1 MGATFVGMP
10 PFPQAAHTA
19 LADTQLRANLA
30 HATSTIRDKRAHV
43 VGEVDDW
50 EALRGKAARIKD
62 ETLAHLDEH
71 LVRLEESL
79 IARGAVVHWAR
90 DATEACSIIAQ
101 IARDHDAT
109 EVVKVKSM
117 ATQEVE
123 LNEALAAQGISAWET
138 DLAELI
144 VQLGDDL
151 PSHILVP
158 AIHKNRAEIRE
169 IFLRTMP
176 GVDPSLTGATS
187 STDRGT
193 WGTTG
198 TVIDVRP

>member
-1 MGATFVGMP
+1 MSHAPGRPPVEGACRYAGHAPRRGPRLDGGLLMGATFVGMP

-43 VGEVDDW
+43 VDEVDDW
-50 EALRGKAARIKD
+50 EALRSKAARIKD
-62 ETLAHLDEH
+62 ETLADLDEH

-90 DATEACSIIAQ
+90 DATE
-101 IARDHDAT
+101 
-109 EVVKVKSM
+109 VVKVKSM

-123 LNEALAAQGISAWET
+123 LNEVLAAQGISAWET

-158 AIHKNRAEIRE
+158 
-169 IFLRTMP
+169 
-176 GVDPSLTGATS
+176 
-187 STDRGT
+187 
-193 WGTTG
+193 
-198 TVIDVRP
+198 

>member
-50 EALRGKAARIKD
+50 EALRSKAARIKD

-123 LNEALAAQGISAWET
+123 LNEALAAQGISARFLWIAGT
-138 DLAELI
+138 RMCDGRSSPSWTISSARSVSHAE
-144 VQLGDDL
+144 
-151 PSHILVP
+151 
-158 AIHKNRAEIRE
+158 
-169 IFLRTMP
+169 MP
-176 GVDPSLTGATS
+176 
-187 STDRGT
+187 
-193 WGTTG
+193 
-198 TVIDVRP
+198 

>member
-30 HATSTIRDKRAHV
+30 HATRTIRDKRAHV

-50 EALRGKAARIKD
+50 EALRTKAARIKD
-62 ETLAHLDEH
+62 ETLAHLDDH

-79 IARGAVVHWAR
+79 TAHGAVVHWAR
-90 DATEACSIIAQ
+90 DAADACAIIAQ

-138 DLAELI
+138 DLA
-144 VQLGDDL
+144 D
-151 PSHILVP
+151 
-158 AIHKNRAEIRE
+158 
-169 IFLRTMP
+169 LRTVL
-176 GVDPSLTGATS
+176 VDG
-187 STDRGT
+187 RNE
-193 WGTTG
+193 
-198 TVIDVRP
+198 DVRRQVVAELDDQLSEVGLPG